1 MKDNNLNKRILKK
14 VETKIAISNFEKEDT
29 NMTKSKILKMVATFV
44 LTIGITTSLVYA
56 GSKVYEKIFKEPEKI
71 ENFIEELKV
80 SEEDLKNII
89 TEQEAKESAKKE
101 IKRFGLELKEEDI
114 TKTEIKKSP
123 NYDEITYVIETP
135 KLQINIDAKTGK
147 LTNFNIEDGYSL
159 EEIETFTSS
168 KEEIIEVAKNK
179 LKEYGFGEEYKL
191 SYISCNNG
199 DDEEKAY
206 FWYLWFS
213 KEYDGLFNPA
223 QTIALTIIPKVN
235 LVTSFSITDEPF
247 DNNEVV
253 ISEEE
258 AINIAKEKEKIINT
272 ENYKV
277 EDCKAELAIKRMNP
291 EVYLKENN
299 LTRGNET
306 VTLEDGTKFSYNTYK
321 MNGRARRVYVVE
333 FSYSEEREFGQKR
346 EIYVD
351 ATTGEVVGG
360 DSVQKDLS
368 PIGH

>member
-1 MKDNNLNKRILKK
+1 MKNNNLNKRILKK
-14 VETKIAISNFEKEDT
+14 VETKIAISNFKKEDSK
-29 NMTKSKILKMVATFV
+29 MTKSKILKMVATFV

-71 ENFIEELKV
+71 ENFIQELKV

-89 TEQEAKESAKKE
+89 SKQDAIESAKKE
-101 IKRFGLELKEEDI
+101 IKRFGLEVKEEDI
-114 TKTEIKKSP
+114 TKVEIVKAP
-123 NYDEITYVIETP
+123 NYDQITYLIETS
-135 KLQINIDAKTGK
+135 KLQINVDAKTSK
-147 LTNFNIEDGYSL
+147 LINFNIENGYTS
-159 EEIETFTSS
+159 EEIEKLTSS

-191 SYISCNNG
+191 SYISCNNQ
-199 DDEEKAY
+199 DNQEKAY

-213 KEYDGLFNPA
+213 KEYDGLSNPA
-223 QTIALTIIPKVN
+223 ETINITIIPKVN
-235 LVTSFSITDEPF
+235 LVTRLNIIDEPF

-253 ISEEE
+253 ISKEE

-277 EDCKAELAIKRMNP
+277 EACEAELAIRRINP

-299 LTRGNET
+299 LSRGNET
-306 VTLEDGTKFSYNTYK
+306 VTLEDGTKFSYNVYK
-321 MNGRARRVYVVE
+321 MNGRARRAYVVE
-333 FSYSEEREFGQKR
+333 FSYGEEREFNRKR

-351 ATTGEVVGG
+351 ATTGEVIGG
-360 DSVQKDLS
+360 EGIFDLYIS
-368 PIGH
+368 N